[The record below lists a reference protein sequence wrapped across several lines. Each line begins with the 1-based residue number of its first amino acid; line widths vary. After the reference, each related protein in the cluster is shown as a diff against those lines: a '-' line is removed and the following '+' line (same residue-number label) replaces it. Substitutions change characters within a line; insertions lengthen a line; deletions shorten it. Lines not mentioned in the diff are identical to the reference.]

1 MLRFFSIFGVTLLVL
16 FRIDMLESVQRTV
29 IAPWS
34 DWLAVLSFLCMTL
47 FDPDVMH
54 SGRLLYS
61 QSTGFAVSIEAG
73 CNGIEAAIVLIA
85 GVLAFPATW
94 TQKAWGFAI
103 GFGAIQVA
111 NLLRIISLYYLGRWN
126 MQWFE
131 FAHLYLWQALI
142 MLDVLVV
149 WLLWMR
155 WVGRQAAGAE
165 ISRTA
170 HAI

>member
-1 MLRFFSIFGVTLLVL
+1 MVRFLGIFGVSLLVL
-16 FRIDMLESVQRTV
+16 FRIDMLDSVQRTV

-34 DWLAVLSFLCMTL
+34 DWLAVVSGLLMTP
-47 FDPDVMH
+47 FDSDVMH

-61 QSTGFAVSIEAG
+61 KSTGFAVSIEAG
-73 CNGIEAAIVLIA
+73 CNGIEAAIVLLA

-94 TQKAWGFAI
+94 AQKAWGFIA
-103 GFGAIQVA
+103 GFGTIQVA

-126 MQWFE
+126 MEWFE

-149 WLLWMR
+149 WLLWIR
-155 WVGRQAAGAE
+155 WVGRNAVQAKNAP
-165 ISRTA
+165 TA

>member
-1 MLRFFSIFGVTLLVL
+1 MLRFFSIFGVSLLVL

-61 QSTGFAVSIEAG
+61 PSTGFAVSIEAG

-94 TQKAWGFAI
+94 TQKA
-103 GFGAIQVA
+103 
-111 NLLRIISLYYLGRWN
+111 
-126 MQWFE
+126 
-131 FAHLYLWQALI
+131 
-142 MLDVLVV
+142 
-149 WLLWMR
+149 
-155 WVGRQAAGAE
+155 
-165 ISRTA
+165 
-170 HAI
+170 